1 MITTAQMYWLVT
13 MDSIVHA
20 SAIIAVALG
29 VMAFL
34 TIPMVLDDDFPKWT
48 PSAIALA
55 AVAFALVAAFVPT
68 TRQMAAIVM
77 VPKIANNE
85 KVQAAGNKL
94 LYDLAVE
101 WMDELRPRKKAGD
114 EEK

>member
-1 MITTAQMYWLVT
+1 MITTTQMYWLVT

-20 SAIIAVALG
+20 SAILAIALG

-34 TIPMVLDDDFPKWT
+34 TIPMVLDDDLPKRT

-94 LYDLAVE
+94 YDLAVE

>member
-1 MITTAQMYWLVT
+1 
-13 MDSIVHA
+13 
-20 SAIIAVALG
+20 
-29 VMAFL
+29 
-34 TIPMVLDDDFPKWT
+34 MVLDDDLPKWT
-48 PSAIALA
+48 PSAIALV

-77 VPKIANNE
+77 VPKIADNE
-85 KVQAAGNKL
+85 KVQAAGNK

>member
-1 MITTAQMYWLVT
+1 M
-13 MDSIVHA
+13 
-20 SAIIAVALG
+20 
-29 VMAFL
+29 
-34 TIPMVLDDDFPKWT
+34 
-48 PSAIALA
+48 

-94 LYDLAVE
+94 YDLAVE
-101 WMDELRPRKKAGD
+101 WMDELRPRKKAGARRSEGPQGAPGSAWRNRGPFFFFLRLD
-114 EEK
+114 TDCDDMIQYADMKRTIGENGGGTE

>member
-1 MITTAQMYWLVT
+1 MITTTQMYWLVT

-20 SAIIAVALG
+20 SAIIDIALG

-34 TIPMVLDDDFPKWT
+34 TIPMVLDDDLPKRT

-77 VPKIANNE
+77 VPKIANSE
-85 KVQAAGNKL
+85 KVQAAGNK

>member
-1 MITTAQMYWLVT
+1 MITTTQMYWLVT

-20 SAIIAVALG
+20 SAIIAIALG

-34 TIPMVLDDDFPKWT
+34 TIPMVLDDDLPKRT

-94 LYDLAVE
+94 YDLAVE

>member
-1 MITTAQMYWLVT
+1 MITTTQMYWLVT

-20 SAIIAVALG
+20 SAIIAIALG

-34 TIPMVLDDDFPKWT
+34 TIPMVLDDDDLPKWT
-48 PSAIALA
+48 PSAIALV

-94 LYDLAVE
+94 YDLAVE

>member
-1 MITTAQMYWLVT
+1 MITTTQMYWLVT

-20 SAIIAVALG
+20 SAIIAIALG

-34 TIPMVLDDDFPKWT
+34 TIPMVLDDLPKWT

-55 AVAFALVAAFVPT
+55 AVAFALAAAFVPT

-94 LYDLAVE
+94 YDLAVE

>member
-1 MITTAQMYWLVT
+1 MITTTQMYWLVT

-20 SAIIAVALG
+20 SAIIAIALG
-29 VMAFL
+29 FMAFL
-34 TIPMVLDDDFPKWT
+34 TIPMVLDDGLPKWT
-48 PSAIALA
+48 PSAIALV

-77 VPKIANNE
+77 VPKIANSE
-85 KVQAAGNKL
+85 KVQAAGNK

>member
-1 MITTAQMYWLVT
+1 MITATQMYWLVT

-20 SAIIAVALG
+20 SAIIAIALG

-34 TIPMVLDDDFPKWT
+34 TIPMVLDDLPKWT
-48 PSAIALA
+48 PSAIALV
-55 AVAFALVAAFVPT
+55 AVAFALAAAFVPT

-85 KVQAAGNKL
+85 KVQAAGDK

>member
-1 MITTAQMYWLVT
+1 
-13 MDSIVHA
+13 
-20 SAIIAVALG
+20 
-29 VMAFL
+29 
-34 TIPMVLDDDFPKWT
+34 
-48 PSAIALA
+48 
-55 AVAFALVAAFVPT
+55 
-68 TRQMAAIVM
+68 M

-85 KVQAAGNKL
+85 KVQAAGNK